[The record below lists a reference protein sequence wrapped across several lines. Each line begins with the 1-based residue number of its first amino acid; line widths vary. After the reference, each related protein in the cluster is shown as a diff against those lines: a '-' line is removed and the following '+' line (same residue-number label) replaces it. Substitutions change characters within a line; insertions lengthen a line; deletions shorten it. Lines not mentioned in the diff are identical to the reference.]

1 MEGADVARKRRAAT
15 RGYVEC
21 LGSAARHE
29 CDWRFYTQV
38 GYALGVC
45 GGLQEATLANT
56 RDTPRAARGVAGS
69 GQQTEPR
76 TRGQNRTEQSTG
88 ALSRRGWP
96 RHEQHGPPVQ
106 AAGATRPGQGEGG
119 RDVACGWGQGS
130 SRGCDQPGYAYIL
143 SQAPPDSQATSHPS
157 KRGHTRGRPE

>member
-96 RHEQHGPPVQ
+96 RQQHGPPVQ
-106 AAGATRPGQGEGG
+106 AAGATPRAGRGGEGWVG
-119 RDVACGWGQGS
+119 AREQ
-130 SRGCDQPGYAYIL
+130 
-143 SQAPPDSQATSHPS
+143 
-157 KRGHTRGRPE
+157 